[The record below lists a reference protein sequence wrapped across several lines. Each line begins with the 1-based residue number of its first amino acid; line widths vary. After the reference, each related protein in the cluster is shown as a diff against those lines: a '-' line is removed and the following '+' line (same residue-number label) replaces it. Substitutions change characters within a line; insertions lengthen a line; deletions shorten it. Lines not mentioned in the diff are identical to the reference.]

1 MKGFAKNEEVANINK
16 AVVEMANNF
25 NLGVDEDDIA
35 ELLEVVPEELT
46 NEELLELEQKRIA
59 EEEEREKETAGEEK
73 EEEPQRK
80 FTVENLAEAF
90 ADLNKL
96 LKKFENVDPNT
107 ERFSFIERNVHGALS
122 AYKQIYDE
130 KKKQTKQTTMDIFLK
145 RVTPPQEEPQAGLS
159 GRIPEEGIVIIG
171 DDSSL
176 QVIAPEDPPVGQDV
190 EVEDSDI
197 DDPDTVHV

>member
-1 MKGFAKNEEVANINK
+1 MNGVWKKTLKRFVHDFKAFAKDEEVANINK
-16 AVVEMANNF
+16 AVVEMANIF

-35 ELLEVVPEELT
+35 ELREVVPEELT

-59 EEEEREKETAGEEK
+59 EEEEREKKTAGEEK

-96 LKKFENVDPNT
+96 LKKFENMDPNT
-107 ERFSFIERNVHGALS
+107 EKFSLIERNVHGALS

-130 KKKQTKQTTMDIFLK
+130 KKKQTKQTTMNIFLK

-171 DDSSL
+171 DDSSM
-176 QVIAPEDPPVGQDV
+176 QAG
-190 EVEDSDI
+190 
-197 DDPDTVHV
+197 PD